1 MQLIQFAVQQKLT
14 QRLKQ
19 LYSNKIKFKKPA
31 KKKKKKKPHTHTANK
46 SLLSFQKYRRG
57 SY

>member
-14 QRLKQ
+14 QRFKQ

-31 KKKKKKKPHTHTANK
+31 KKKKKPHTHTANK

>member
-31 KKKKKKKPHTHTANK
+31 KKKKKKTTHTHCKQKFAK
-46 SLLSFQKYRRG
+46 LSKI
-57 SY
+57 